1 MADEQRTPV
10 DSQLEF
16 ANPVTAYPQL
26 DPDPQHQPNPGLDAR
41 LEPKPD
47 RGERTYRGLGRLP
60 GRRALITGGDSG
72 IGAAVAIAFAREGAD
87 VAIAYLPDEEEDAQ
101 TVAGLIR
108 AEGRTAVL
116 LPGDLL
122 DASYRD
128 GLVTAA
134 EEGLGGLDVL
144 VNNAGMQFWSES
156 IQDLTDD
163 QVDRS
168 FALNVQ
174 AMFTLSRAALRV
186 MPAGSTIINTAS
198 VQAYKPSDVL
208 PDYAAT
214 KAAIKAFTKALAQ
227 QAAPRG
233 IRVNAVAPGPFWTP
247 LQVTDGQP
255 DAKLD
260 GFGQQSW
267 LGRAG
272 HPVEIAPAYVYL
284 ASAES
289 SYVVGSVLD
298 VNGGAPTP

>member
-1 MADEQRTPV
+1 
-10 DSQLEF
+10 
-16 ANPVTAYPQL
+16 
-26 DPDPQHQPNPGLDAR
+26 
-41 LEPKPD
+41 
-47 RGERTYRGLGRLP
+47 LP
-60 GRRALITGGDSG
+60 GRRGPDHRGRSG

-101 TVAGLIR
+101 AVAELIR
-108 AEGRTAVL
+108 AEGRTAAL

-122 DASYRD
+122 EASYRD
-128 GLVTAA
+128 GLVEAA
-134 EEGLGGLDVL
+134 VQELGGLDIL

-156 IQDLTDD
+156 IQELTDD

-186 MPAGSTIINTAS
+186 MPAGSTIINTTS
-198 VQAYKPSDVL
+198 CRPTSPRMCSRTTPRRRPRSRPS
-208 PDYAAT
+208 PSPWPSRR
-214 KAAIKAFTKALAQ
+214 
-227 QAAPRG
+227 PRR